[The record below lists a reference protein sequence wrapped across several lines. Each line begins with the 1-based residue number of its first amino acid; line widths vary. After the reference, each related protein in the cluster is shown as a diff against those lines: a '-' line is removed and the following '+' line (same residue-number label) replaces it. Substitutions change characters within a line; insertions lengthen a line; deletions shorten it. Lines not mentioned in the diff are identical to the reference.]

1 MSNESIKVDYEI
13 DVLKTDIIELIQDD
27 KVQFDEMMVILLGMD
42 NYLKMINDGIIN
54 DEYVSDVRTCKE
66 SALNLIEQHLCEK
79 HKENELFSSDLLIL
93 ERLYEKLKDIKNK
106 YNCKFEKYPII
117 DGLNKLKSCD
127 FNVLGIS
134 DILNDNN
141 LDIFSDIIATTSYH
155 NLSYSLNFHV
165 YDSGITSDMLL
176 KKINEIDTIQND
188 IKKFLI
194 NTYNNNQIPDRGI
207 LTFVFNYIDRLY
219 AYTTRDVFIK
229 NYGYWIINRQNIN
242 NLKEFIGDSKVLEIM
257 AGTGYV
263 GNLLSMNG
271 VDIISTDNNS
281 WNDTFNTVYR
291 RDDCI
296 DCIKA
301 IEKYG
306 KECDVLLMSWVP
318 YQETIGAKA
327 MSLYHE
333 INPNGAIIWIGE
345 PEGGCCGCEE
355 DFEVM
360 RRIGRSE
367 ELEDIFNYNF
377 EQFFCINDEA
387 YIMDPTG
394 KRTMTKYI
402 GVDNKIEKISTQ

>member
-1 MSNESIKVDYEI
+1 MGNKIIKVDYEI
-13 DVLKTDIIELIQDD
+13 DVLKTNIIELIQDD
-27 KVQFDEMMVILLGMD
+27 KVQFNEMMVILLGID
-42 NYLKMINDGIIN
+42 NCLKMINNGIIN
-54 DEYVSDVRTCKE
+54 DEYISNVRTCKE

-79 HKENELFSSDLLIL
+79 HKENEFNSKILIL
-93 ERLYEKLKDIKNK
+93 EFLYEKLKDNKNK
-106 YNCKFEKYPII
+106 YNCKFEKYPVI
-117 DGLNKLKSCD
+117 DGLNKLKSYD

-165 YDSGITSDMLL
+165 FDSCITSHMPL
-176 KKINEIDTIQND
+176 KKINELHTIQND

-194 NTYNNNQIPDRGI
+194 NTYNSNQIPDRGI
-207 LTFVFNYIDRLY
+207 LTLVFNYIDRLY
-219 AYTTRDVFIK
+219 SYTTRDVFIR
-229 NYGYWIINRQNIN
+229 NFGYWIINQQNIN
-242 NLKEFIGDSKVLEIM
+242 NLKEFIGNSKVLEIM

-281 WNDTFNTVYR
+281 WSNKFKTIYR

-345 PEGGCCGCEE
+345 PEGGCCGCDE

-360 RRIGRSE
+360 EKIGRSK
-367 ELEDIFNYNF
+367 ELEDIFNHNF

-387 YIMDPTG
+387 HIMDPTG

-402 GVDNKIEKISTQ
+402 GVDNNIEKISIH